1 MTDQTPVER
10 AAAAIDENYNPDQA
24 PILAAMFQD
33 YARAVFDSIDVKE
46 LSHLLDDHKYS
57 YYDDYS
63 GHAVCEC
70 GWGEPEHSDHLAQ
83 AVKNW
88 LTGKD

>member
-1 MTDQTPVER
+1 MTNQTPIER

-33 YARAVFDSIDVKE
+33 YARAAYEAIDTNQLADVI
-46 LSHLLDDHKYS
+46 LAANLFGDRTAMD
-57 YYDDYS
+57 
-63 GHAVCEC
+63 A
-70 GWGEPEHSDHLAQ
+70 AQ

-88 LTGKD
+88 LTGKVIQQ

>member
-1 MTDQTPVER
+1 MTTPIER

-33 YARAVFDSIDVKE
+33 YARAAYEAIDTDE
-46 LSHLLDDHKYS
+46 LAHLI
-57 YYDDYS
+57 
-63 GHAVCEC
+63 AE
-70 GWGEPEHSDHLAQ
+70 HLAAASGWPGRGDKMLHNATPIAL

-88 LTGKD
+88 LTGKDQP